1 MKAKDVM
8 SFGVVSVRD
17 TAPLADAVRAML
29 AHRVSG
35 LPVTDAGGSL
45 VGMISEGDLL
55 RRSELATEPHRPK
68 WLEFLLG
75 PGRMS
80 AEFAQTHGRV
90 VCEVMT
96 TDVVSADE
104 DTDLSAIVQL
114 MEKNRIKRIPV
125 LRNGQLV
132 GIVSRAD
139 LLRALDAILARG
151 KVAAPASDAEIRS
164 ALLAAF
170 EAQGWAPKATIRP
183 SVTNGAVTLS
193 GCIFDD
199 RERDGLRVLAEN
211 VPGVTTV
218 NDEMVTI
225 VPFSDAF
232 APPGP

>member
-55 RRSELATEPHRPK
+55 RRSELATEPNRPK

-96 TDVVSADE
+96 PDVVSAEE

-114 MEKNRIKRIPV
+114 MEKHRIKRVPV

-151 KVAAPASDAEIRS
+151 KIAAPASDADIR
-164 ALLAAF
+164 ANLLAAF

-193 GCIFDD
+193 GCVFDD